1 MGERP
6 GLRTVKTAWS
16 VAVTLRASAVSL
28 LLGVVAGTT
37 LLSAGDSA
45 VSAERC
51 EAKIIETLG
60 AQGVPQSDV
69 QSIKVT
75 RAGGGGKSPTNS
87 SYDAWVRLKTCS
99 GYLMLA
105 LTRSC
110 YVQDTYTKGDCQIS
124 GMPGY

>member
-1 MGERP
+1 M
-6 GLRTVKTAWS
+6 A
-16 VAVTLRASAVSL
+16 LRASAVFL
-28 LLGVVAGTT
+28 FLGVAAAIT
-37 LLSAGDSA
+37 LLPASGPA

-69 QSIKVT
+69 KSIKVT

-99 GYLMLA
+99 GYLMLT

-124 GMPGY
+124 GMPAY